1 MNKINLF
8 TFILSLFIIS
18 TSNNSLYA
26 QTFTEATNFPVEGL
40 SYSSLDWGD
49 YDNDGD
55 LDLLIS
61 GRVSTQNYITK
72 IYTNDGNGSFTEL
85 TTAQL
90 PGVYLGTVN
99 WGDFNNDNLL
109 DIFITGNTDGGEG
122 LISKIFLN
130 NGDGTFTESTQSV
143 FKGVNISSVDLGD
156 YDNDGYLDVILSG
169 NYGNTS
175 TTKIYRNNGDMTF
188 TELQSANIVD
198 VFSGQVSWGDYDNDG
213 DLDIL
218 ITGRSLSESY
228 VAKIYTNNGD
238 GTFSELTGL
247 PFPKEGWSSSAWG
260 DYNNDGYLD
269 VLMTG
274 YSPGIG
280 RNTRLFTNN
289 GDGSFTQSTNEFTG
303 ISEGSIAFGDYNNDG
318 KLDILYAGSIGSAPP
333 ISRVYTNNDNNEF
346 TELTGNNLINT
357 KYGSVAWADVDNDG
371 DLDLIISGQV
381 TESQSV
387 TKLYINNTSTPN
399 TPPNPLT
406 NLSANVEN
414 NDIVFTWD
422 KGTDSNQTDGLS
434 YNLYL
439 KKKDATNSF
448 VRSPYSLVET
458 GANNG
463 KRTIQQIG
471 DIQGKRNSDGT
482 ISYTLKN
489 AYQGGAYEWS
499 VQAVDASLSGGAF
512 TAPQVLSTFDFTYEN
527 KNISIYPVP
536 AENEINI
543 KSLNTIESAEILNI
557 KGQVLRNYKGDIN
570 KINVSNLAKGIYFI
584 RIKTLDKVE
593 TIKFQKK

>member
-1 MNKINLF
+1 MNKIDLYALIFALF
-8 TFILSLFIIS
+8 VIS
-18 TSNNSLYA
+18 TANNSLYA
-26 QTFTEATNFPVEGL
+26 QAFTEATNFPIEGL
-40 SYSSLDWGD
+40 SYSSIDWGD

-61 GRVSTQNYITK
+61 GRVNTQNYITK
-72 IYTNDGNGSFTEL
+72 IYTNNGNGNFMEL

-90 PGVYLGTVN
+90 PNVYLGTVN

-109 DIFITGNTDGGEG
+109 DIFITGNTDGDEG
-122 LISKIFLN
+122 LISKIILN
-130 NGDGTFTESTQSV
+130 NGDGTFESTQSV
-143 FKGVNISSVDLGD
+143 FKGVNLSSVDLGD
-156 YDNDGYLDVILSG
+156 YNNDGYLDVILAG
-169 NYGNTS
+169 NYGNSS

-188 TELQSANIVD
+188 TELDSANIVD
-198 VFSGQVSWGDYDNDG
+198 VFSGQVSWGDYNNDG
-213 DLDIL
+213 NLDLL

-228 VAKIYTNNGD
+228 VTKIYKNNGD
-238 GTFSELTGL
+238 GTFSELTDL

-260 DYNNDGYLD
+260 DYNNDGNID
-269 VLMTG
+269 ILMAG

-280 RNTRLFTNN
+280 RNTRLYTNN
-289 GDGSFTQSTNEFTG
+289 GDGSFTQLTNEFAG

-318 KLDILYAGSIGSAPP
+318 KLDILYAGSIGSVPP
-333 ISRVYTNNDNNEF
+333 ITKVYTNSNNNEF

-371 DLDLIISGQV
+371 DLDFIISGQV
-381 TESQSV
+381 AESQSM

-406 NLSANVEN
+406 NLSANIEN
-414 NDIVFTWD
+414 NDIIFTWD
-422 KGTDSNQTDGLS
+422 KGADSNQTDGLS

-439 KKKDATNSF
+439 NKKNATNSF
-448 VRSPYSLVET
+448 VRSPSSLVVT

-463 KRTIQQIG
+463 KRTIQRIG

-489 AYQGGAYEWS
+489 VYQGGAYEWS
-499 VQAVDASLSGGAF
+499 VQSVDASLSGGSF
-512 TAPQVLSTFDFTYEN
+512 TAPKVLSTFDFIDEN

-543 KSLNTIESAEILNI
+543 KSMNAIESVEILNI
-557 KGQVLRNYKGDIN
+557 KGQVIRNYKRNLN
-570 KINVSNLAKGIYFI
+570 KVNVSNLAKGIYFI
-584 RIKTLDKVE
+584 RIKILDKVE